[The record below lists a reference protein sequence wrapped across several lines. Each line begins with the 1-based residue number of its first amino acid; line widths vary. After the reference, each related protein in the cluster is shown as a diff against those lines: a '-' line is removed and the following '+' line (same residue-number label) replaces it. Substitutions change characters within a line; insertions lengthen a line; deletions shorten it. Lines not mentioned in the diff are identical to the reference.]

1 MINLSTGAAV
11 FLTIEIVFF
20 CFLIYA
26 IYRAKRC
33 LSSPLSALSR
43 SLRLSE
49 DIFGDERNFVTSA
62 RTRYRRAAERIEDVD
77 AHAIASGELSG
88 YEVMSVWKWRIN
100 IGSLNEL
107 ISSAPG
113 VFVTIGLLG
122 TFVGLALNLGELSTI
137 LDSGDANSS
146 VSPGDLVER
155 LGGVLAPMSTA
166 FLSSLGGVFFSLLFW
181 IVGLV
186 IGANR
191 LLDETETLLTA
202 YLEQIVQADC
212 NRFSLMRAS
221 VERMELC
228 LAEFM
233 SKFSERVG
241 SAIDQAMSRKVTEV
255 FDAIKRG
262 ADSLE
267 NYAQAFDQGAKELQM
282 SGNAFYK
289 AATLFSQSSFAS
301 DFSGSVDDF
310 LQVSKELT
318 QSAGYLATNLNALTE
333 RSELIESGW
342 DETRDSIQSYGK
354 MAKDLLSSTEQY
366 TNAMVTALA
375 ELNESS
381 KQLRAARLAIGKDNK
396 QSDELTRAL
405 ISELENSQPGKE
417 EILRSLQILSSQLQ
431 NRTTVDTRLSNLIES
446 NLRIE
451 GLSSQERSKLNL
463 LLDELL
469 SARGVVR

>member
-11 FLTIEIVFF
+11 FLAIEMAFF
-20 CFLIYA
+20 CFLLYA
-26 IYRAKRC
+26 ISRAKTR
-33 LSSPLSALSR
+33 LSSPLSSLSK

-49 DIFGDERNFVTSA
+49 DIFGDDRNFVTSA

-88 YEVMSVWKWRIN
+88 YEVMSIWKWRIN

-107 ISSAPG
+107 ILSAPG

-137 LDSGDANSS
+137 LDSGEANSS

-155 LGGVLAPMSTA
+155 LGGVLGPMSTA
-166 FLSSLGGVFFSLLFW
+166 FLSSLGGVFFSLFFW
-181 IVGLV
+181 IIGLV
-186 IGANR
+186 LGANR
-191 LLDETETLLTA
+191 MLDETETLLTP

-228 LAEFM
+228 LAQFM

-241 SAIDQAMSRKVTEV
+241 NAIDQAMSRKVSEV

-267 NYAQAFDQGAKELQM
+267 NYAQAFDQGAKQLQM

-289 AATLFSQSSFAS
+289 AATLFSQSSFAA
-301 DFSGSVDDF
+301 DFSGSVEDF
-310 LQVSKELT
+310 LNTSKELT
-318 QSAGYLATNLNALTE
+318 QSAGHLATNLNTLTE
-333 RSELIESGW
+333 RSKLIENGW
-342 DETRDSIQSYGK
+342 DETRVSIQSYGT
-354 MAKDLLSSTEQY
+354 MAKDLLTSTEQY

-381 KQLRAARLAIGKDNK
+381 KQLRAARLAIGRDNK
-396 QSDELTRAL
+396 QSDELTRSL
-405 ISELENSQPGKE
+405 ISELENSQPAKE
-417 EILRSLQILSSQLQ
+417 EILRSIQTLSSQIQ
-431 NRTTVDTRLSNLIES
+431 NRTTTDKKLTDLIES
-446 NLRIE
+446 NLRVE

-469 SARGVVR
+469 RARGAI